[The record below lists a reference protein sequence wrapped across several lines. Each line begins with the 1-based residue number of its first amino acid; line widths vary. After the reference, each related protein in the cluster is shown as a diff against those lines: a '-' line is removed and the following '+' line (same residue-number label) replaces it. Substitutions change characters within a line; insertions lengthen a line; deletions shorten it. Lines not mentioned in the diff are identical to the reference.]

1 VGLVTVTQDR
11 CSYIASGLCCS
22 YGVQCSNVQHLYR
35 VAYDP
40 SATPQTPD
48 VPTHYVVNEVPQMY
62 RHIMLWTR
70 YRSVCVC
77 HPVSGKLALI
87 THSRQARPF
96 FLAPCHIWHPYLL
109 ITILAS
115 NFSLYF
121 VYNISPFFLC
131 CENEAI
137 TSCCR
142 WPQHILTSYRKC
154 KKVHQNIT

>member
-1 VGLVTVTQDR
+1 MWGLWPWHRTAVHISHPVCVAAIGFNARMFSIYTEWLMTQV
-11 CSYIASGLCCS
+11 L
-22 YGVQCSNVQHLYR
+22 HLKPR
-35 VAYDP
+35 
-40 SATPQTPD
+40 
-48 VPTHYVVNEVPQMY
+48 MY